1 MEVKNRRFGKH
12 GERGAV
18 TIEATIALTTF
29 LFVFITI
36 YSLITVCRAQARV
49 QVAINSTA
57 KEISQYSY
65 LYGLTGLD
73 ASLAKFQGD
82 ALDAKEQTNA
92 FVDDVVNVF
101 DGIQSIGGQAA
112 SIDISDT
119 DALMTQWENIG
130 NTVKAT
136 ESDFSSVKQSL
147 EKMAENPQ
155 ELLFGMTKLIGSEGL
170 EIAKSRAIAEPI
182 SRALVKKHLKRSEND
197 SAEACCA
204 SLNIIPDTYFGKK
217 SYFNGIDFSNST
229 LFPYGSDEITIVA
242 SYKIK
247 LPILLPIDV
256 EYSITQSAKTKAW
269 LHGDGGVVKDS
280 TTRIEQIKKVADGS
294 TIWNNCSVNERS
306 QLIVSDKVAALKKD
320 KHYYAVS
327 GETHIKAYDQSTN
340 TVVLIGSSNPLYGIQ
355 SISEIDDAALRE
367 DIRRKAGQI
376 KSATDNKTYI
386 TIKKFDSKGNIVTD
400 QIDCTKTELKA
411 TMILVVPED
420 EGLKAHIEKIIEE
433 EGYTGWFEVEAGYGS
448 NLKEANPAENG
459 GAGE

>member
-1 MEVKNRRFGKH
+1 MEVKNRIFGKH

-49 QVAINSTA
+49 QVAINNTA

-73 ASLAKFQGD
+73 SSLAKFQSD
-82 ALDAKEQTNA
+82 AQDAKDQTNA

-112 SIDISDT
+112 AIDISDT
-119 DALMTQWENIG
+119 EAMMTQWENIG
-130 NTVKAT
+130 NTVKET
-136 ESDFSSVKQSL
+136 EDDFSSVKQSL

-155 ELLFGMTKLIGSEGL
+155 ELLFGMAKLIGSEGL
-170 EIAKSRAIAEPI
+170 EIAKSKAIAEPI
-182 SRALVKKHLKRSEND
+182 SRALVKKHLKRSEDD
-197 SAEACCA
+197 SADACCA
-204 SLNIIPDTYFGKK
+204 ALGIVPDTYFGKK

-247 LPILLPIDV
+247 LPLLLPIDV
-256 EYSITQSAKTKAW
+256 EYSITQTAKTKAW

-280 TTRIEQIKKVADGS
+280 TTRIEQIEKVADGS

-306 QLIVSDKVAALKKD
+306 QLIVSDKVAALKQD
-320 KHYYAVS
+320 GYYAVS
-327 GETHIKAYDQSTN
+327 SETHIKAYDKTTN
-340 TVVLIGSSNPLYGIQ
+340 TAVLIGSSNPLYGIK

-367 DIRRKAGQI
+367 DIRRKANQI

-386 TIKKFDSKGNIVTD
+386 TIKKPDSKGNIVTE
-400 QIDCTKTELKA
+400 QVDCTKTELKA

-420 EGLKAHIEKIIEE
+420 EGLKAHIEKIIAE
-433 EGYTGWFEVEAGYGS
+433 EGYAGWFEVETGYGS
-448 NLKEANPAENG
+448 NLTTATNAGNG
-459 GAGE
+459 GTGQ